1 MSKDSLSVDTAWAQ
15 ERNAAFGAD
24 RANRVARN
32 AVTSADVMAAARDTT
47 KMRTYSDTFGVTV
60 PKTAEV
66 TNQRQSG
73 RCWFF
78 SAMNALR
85 HDTMTYLDVDTI
97 EFSQAFG
104 MFYDKLEKAN
114 STLEYVIQTAD
125 LPNDAREVCHVL
137 DFGMGD
143 GGYYSFAMNVVR
155 KWGIVPKYAMP
166 ETACTKNSSQMNA
179 QLERLVRKD
188 AFTLRRMHKDGA
200 SEAELRAAKQ
210 DMLADVHQLLATCLG
225 EPPVTFDFVMKV
237 GKNCKADAAKLSP
250 IEPAPKPAT
259 DGADGDAQ
267 GEKDESRASQVIR
280 DLGITPL
287 EFAERYVPVDPDDY
301 VALVSMPGASRPYG
315 HAYHLTLTDSV
326 QGGTPIRVLN
336 VEPQALEQ
344 AAIASLRAGVPCAMA
359 CDVMQEFPRNIEDFK
374 YVLSLD
380 GEDLNGL
387 FGVDLS
393 MTRADMIDAR
403 ETSLTH
409 AMCFQGV
416 ELDADG
422 QPKAWR
428 IENSWGKDQGKDGYL
443 VMSADWFRLYGGE
456 VDVRREFVPADVL
469 KLWDEAPVEDVA
481 PWSNICH
488 ALGTRD

>member
-1 MSKDSLSVDTAWAQ
+1 MSRDSLSVDTEWAK
-15 ERNAAFGAD
+15 ERNAAFGKE

-85 HDTMTYLDVDTI
+85 HDTMTFLDVDTI

-114 STLEYVIQTAD
+114 STLEYVIRTAD
-125 LPNDAREVCHVL
+125 LPDDAREVCYVL
-137 DFGMGD
+137 DYGMGD

-166 ETACTKNSSQMNA
+166 ETACSRNSSQMNA
-179 QLERLVRKD
+179 QLERLVRKH
-188 AFTLRRMHKDGA
+188 AFTLRRMHAGGA

-237 GKNCKADAAKLSP
+237 GKGCKADAAKLSP
-250 IEPAPKPAT
+250 IEPAS
-259 DGADGDAQ
+259 DDAQ
-267 GEKDESRASQVIR
+267 GEKDDSRASQVIR

-287 EFAERYVPVDPDDY
+287 QFAERYVPVDPEDY
-301 VALVSMPGASRPYG
+301 VALVSMPGESRPYG

-336 VEPQALEQ
+336 VEPQVLEQ
-344 AAIASLRAGVPCAMA
+344 AAIASLKAGVPCAMS
-359 CDVMQEFPRNIEDFK
+359 CDVMQEFPRSIEDFK

-422 QPKAWR
+422 RPKAWR

-469 KLWDEAPVEDVA
+469 RLWDEAPVEDVA